1 VSLRYTAQF
10 FSEKLDVPV
19 EYFNPLRN
27 VQIDPSINLEELA
40 RVAHSLGEVVGL
52 GLRNLAH
59 CPVELN
65 LMPESTLKWQSF
77 NQKKPYFIA
86 TVFSLVA
93 GIAAVGFLFAQLADV
108 KKTQL
113 AKTQEELEPQ
123 QRRAEQF
130 RKAYGDL
137 QKIRSEADQIVGYV
151 DARYQW
157 ADILSE
163 LREVLIRV
171 EATTKSKLRSDTG
184 VWVERLNTIAARS
197 DEPAA
202 ATAAVSEDDNPARSR
217 AADLAFR
224 RRYRLPIPGEGG
236 GGDAAPE
243 NGEHLSHVR
252 AGAVGENAKNPGLQR
267 GSTLEARQSLKHP

>member
-1 VSLRYTAQF
+1 
-10 FSEKLDVPV
+10 
-19 EYFNPLRN
+19 
-27 VQIDPSINLEELA
+27 
-40 RVAHSLGEVVGL
+40 
-52 GLRNLAH
+52 
-59 CPVELN
+59 
-65 LMPESTLKWQSF
+65 
-77 NQKKPYFIA
+77 
-86 TVFSLVA
+86 
-93 GIAAVGFLFAQLADV
+93 VGFLFAQLADV

-243 NGEHLSHVR
+243 PEADNYKSPLAGGTAPA
-252 AGAVGENAKNPGLQR
+252 AGAPATTGPKKPKTVNTNELAVLNVTFRATSLSAVQADANKQIAFAVLGELQNSQLFDPDPDETKFSGSIGNEEAPGTFTF
-267 GSTLEARQSLKHP
+267 GVTLRLKRPVKL